1 MNKYIFNFSASH
13 SGGGL
18 KRIIEYI
25 NAMNNSGGAVFIL
38 HQKCREKAEEY
49 KNNRYHFVSATLFS
63 RIVNDDGY
71 LDDVVSKHGRPEFYY
86 SYGIPIHRR
95 VGKVNWYHLSSVL
108 PLAVKNIPMSIF
120 DHVRTR
126 YLGRQIRKSYRNAD
140 VISAESMYSLGLIDA
155 SQSSKLFLSVNGS
168 DDELNTL
175 EKNRESNQ
183 EAVHEMPWA
192 IVVGTVKYKSLDDSF
207 RVYNMLREAQGSG
220 LKLKIIGGKDSVP
233 SFLRKEKNVELLG
246 VLPRSEV
253 VSLLKRARYYIST
266 TRLENSYNAASEGA
280 CLSRDSFISDIP
292 PHRELLINT
301 PFKMVVVP
309 GVISPIIHVQ
319 RKDISGN
326 QLKPWALVIEEMLS
340 NVRSL
345 LKLNG

>member
-1 MNKYIFNFSASH
+1 MKKNIFNFSASH

-18 KRIIEYI
+18 KRVIEYVRALD
-25 NAMNNSGGAVFIL
+25 NLGGAVFLL
-38 HQKCREKAEEY
+38 HEKCRNLVAEY
-49 KNNRYHFVSATLFS
+49 RNNQYYFVNATLFS

-71 LDDVVSKHGRPEFYY
+71 LDDVVSEHGRPDFYY

-108 PLAVKNIPMSIF
+108 PLAVKNVPMSIF

-126 YLGRQIRKSYRNAD
+126 YLGRQIRKSYRNTD

-168 DDELNTL
+168 DDELNAL
-175 EKNRESNQ
+175 AKSRVSNQ
-183 EAVHEMPWA
+183 GAVHEMPWA

-207 RVYNMLREAQGSG
+207 RVYNMLRETQGSE
-220 LKLKIIGGKDSVP
+220 LELKIIGGKDSVP
-233 SFLRKEKNVELLG
+233 SFLKKEKNVELIG

-253 VSLLKRARYYIST
+253 VSLLRQARYYIST
-266 TRLENSYNAASEGA
+266 TRVENSYNAASEGA

-319 RKDISGN
+319 RKDISGI

-345 LKLNG
+345 LRLNG